1 MYKTAT
7 TCSFSDQRMT
17 IDIAEGYKATYQS
30 LEYPPILVG
39 CAEVSITL
47 VHSPAILPTA
57 ISVSG
62 SKPEVDSTRAYM
74 RPMKVPMS
82 SAPNVS
88 SRAGISRSDSIPGV
102 PCMIT
107 SGGRGVVEFTSERIM
122 LLSSIGGSV
131 DLDATPEGLYS
142 RSDRCIC
149 VKMAGGEDGQRTSA
163 GTKW

>member
-1 MYKTAT
+1 
-7 TCSFSDQRMT
+7 MT

-30 LEYPPILVG
+30 LEYPPILGG

-57 ISVSG
+57 IRVSG
-62 SKPEVDSTRAYM
+62 SKLEVNSTRTYM